1 LPEGWRWG
9 CIDEVFLLQRGFEL
23 PSNTRSEGLFP
34 VISASGFH
42 GYHSEFMIKAPG
54 LTTGRSGVIG
64 KVFLIQEDFWP
75 LNTSLFVKEFRT
87 GSPIFS
93 YYLLKSLDL
102 VSLNGGSAVP
112 GLNRSEAYNNETIIP
127 KIEVINHFSGITKPI
142 FDEINLIE
150 NQSRTLTFLRDA
162 LLPRLMRGEDSASS
176 GVPYGPPTRRAW

>member
-1 LPEGWRWG
+1 
-9 CIDEVFLLQRGFEL
+9 
-23 PSNTRSEGLFP
+23 
-34 VISASGFH
+34 
-42 GYHSEFMIKAPG
+42 M
-54 LTTGRSGVIG
+54 
-64 KVFLIQEDFWP
+64 
-75 LNTSLFVKEFRT
+75 
-87 GSPIFS
+87 
-93 YYLLKSLDL
+93 
-102 VSLNGGSAVP
+102 SLNGGSAVP